1 MNYRFTYIIE
11 QDEDGI
17 YVADVPQLPGCHTQ
31 AKSLDELKERVL
43 EAIQLYLEDF
53 NQVEQLNR
61 FIGIQQIEAN
71 LNEFTSVEISK
82 GG

>member
-53 NQVEQLNR
+53 NQVERLNR

>member
-1 MNYRFTYIIE
+1 MSYRFTYIIE

-61 FIGIQQIEAN
+61 FIGIQQIEAT